1 MDSDEHPIIALTQR
15 EIDFYG
21 DQIIAALVPVEGE
34 EPPTIYVPVRPICDN
49 LGIDWSSQRQRI
61 DRDPVLSEVRKGVVI
76 TTSPSSSGRGGGP
89 QEMLCLPV
97 EFVHG
102 WLFGITPGRVKAE
115 LRDRVIRYQRECYG
129 VLWRAFQAESLPALG
144 IQRSSSSSLG
154 HVRDMA
160 LAIAQMAEQ
169 QMSFELRLADADT
182 RLERTEARLDQ
193 AAQVVGA
200 LVRDV
205 SEIRR
210 RVAPGASISDEQ
222 ASEIQLQVRG
232 LAQLL
237 GQHDGA
243 RNHYQSVFGTL
254 YRSFGVTSYRKIP
267 QARYAEVLALLE
279 DWRQDVVAGLDQQ
292 GKGDL
297 RST

>member
-1 MDSDEHPIIALTQR
+1 MDTSLPIEALQQR

-21 DQIIAALVPVEGE
+21 DQIVAALVPGEGQQQ
-34 EPPTIYVPVRPICDN
+34 PVIYVPVRPICEY
-49 LGIDWSSQRQRI
+49 LGLDWSSQRQRI
-61 DRDPVLSEVRKGVVI
+61 DRDPVLSEARQGVVI
-76 TTSPSSSGRGGGP
+76 TTPPSADGRGGGP

-115 LRDRVIRYQRECYG
+115 LRDRIIRYQRECYG
-129 VLWRAFQAESLPALG
+129 VLWRAFQADSLV
-144 IQRSSSSSLG
+144 SLG
-154 HVRDMA
+154 VQRPPSPLSHVRDMA

-169 QMSFELRLADADT
+169 QMSFELRLTDADT
-182 RLERTEARLDQ
+182 RIERTQARLDQ

-205 SEIRR
+205 AEIKR
-210 RVAPGASISDEQ
+210 RVAPGAYISDEQ
-222 ASEIQLQVRG
+222 ASEVQLRVRG

-237 GQHDGA
+237 AQHDGA

-267 QARYAEVLALLE
+267 QAHFQEVLTLLE
-279 DWRQDVVAGLDQQ
+279 DWRQDVVAGLEHQASQD
-292 GKGDL
+292 KY
-297 RST
+297 ST